1 MCELGPGP
9 LNSIIYKIVQ
19 LNDCSTLNLGVL
31 DVSLSKQDFAGLP
44 EKVSARKPKLAT
56 FFQILSHMSHE
67 FLRFINKY
75 SSIHIH
81 QLSGL
86 CIVKDFKHVRY
97 LALVHLYTVSQN
109 WRHQRQ
115 S

>member
-19 LNDCSTLNLGVL
+19 LNDCSTLNLGDL

-56 FFQILSHMSHE
+56 FFQIMSNIVHE

-75 SSIHIH
+75 SSTHIH

-97 LALVHLYTVSQN
+97 LALVH
-109 WRHQRQ
+109 
-115 S
+115 

>member
-44 EKVSARKPKLAT
+44 EKVSARKSKLAT
-56 FFQILSHMSHE
+56 FFQIL

-97 LALVHLYTVSQN
+97 LALVH
-109 WRHQRQ
+109 
-115 S
+115 